1 MLKPRGLEGEL
12 KVAIITSFPNHFK
25 KIDTLFVKDKNT
37 WQSYTVNRVRL
48 TNKFVFLQ
56 FEGIQTA
63 EQAEVLRNKELCVS
77 TEQLQELETD
87 EYYIHDLIGLQ
98 VFDEQGLLLGTIAD
112 VETYPGNDIYV
123 LDNGQGQQY
132 LIPAIR
138 DVIKEVDIQSKRI
151 TIHVIEGLL
160 E

>member
-1 MLKPRGLEGEL
+1 LEGEL

-138 DVIKEVDIQSKRI
+138 DVIKEPHIQSKRI

>member
-1 MLKPRGLEGEL
+1 VLKPRGLEGEL